1 MVPTILKTYK
11 RDNDSELGTSA
22 TRVVDGMNNNPSFL
36 EPPPAYVSLKTL
48 LPEYRTSVA
57 NAKGRD
63 SVAVSLKKDL
73 KVKAIGLMT
82 ELDAWVTEKCKGDRT
97 MLLSSGFYISGEK
110 GKVIPDPVIA
120 NLEVILGRAGIL
132 TTRIKRV
139 ARCRGYWH
147 QYTTEAPTSATTWY
161 SESSLQPE
169 FTFNGL
175 ISGRTYWVRVAI
187 YSKTGQWIYSPVES
201 RIVQ

>member
-22 TRVVDGMNNNPSFL
+22 TRIVDGIDNNPNL
-36 EPPPAYVSLKTL
+36 IDPPPAYVALKTL
-48 LPEYRTSVA
+48 LPDYRTAVA

-73 KVKAIGLMT
+73 KGKVIGYMT
-82 ELDAWVTEKCKGDRT
+82 EIDAWVTEKCKGDRT

-110 GKVIPDPVIA
+110 GKIVPEPVIA
-120 NLEVILGRAGIL
+120 DLEVELGRSGVL
-132 TTRIKRV
+132 TTKIKRV

-147 QYTTEAPTSATTWY
+147 QYTTEPPTSTTIWQ
-161 SESSLQPE
+161 SESTLQPE
-169 FTFNGL
+169 FTFTGL
-175 ISGRTYWVRVAI
+175 TSGRTYWLRVAI
-187 YSKTGQWIYSPVES
+187 FSKTGQWVYSPVES

>member
-11 RDNDSELGTSA
+11 RDNDDQLQTSI
-22 TRVVDGMNNNPSFL
+22 TRVVEGWENNPNFL
-36 EPPPAYVSLKTL
+36 DPPPAYVALKTL
-48 LPEYRTSVA
+48 LPEFRSAVA

-73 KVKAIGLMT
+73 KVKAIGLMS
-82 ELDAWVTEKCKGDRT
+82 ELDAWTTEKCKGDRT

-110 GKVIPDPVIA
+110 GKSDPEPVIT
-120 NLEVILGRAGIL
+120 NLEVILGRAGVL
-132 TTRIKRV
+132 TSKIKRV

-147 QYTTEAPTSATTWY
+147 QYSTEPPTSTSTWH

-169 FTFNGL
+169 FTFTGL
-175 ISGRTYWVRVAI
+175 ISGKTYWIRVAI
-187 YSKTGQWIYSPVES
+187 FSKSGQWIYSPVES

>member
-1 MVPTILKTYK
+1 MVPTILKSYK
-11 RDNDSELGTSA
+11 RDNDDELQTSI
-22 TRVVDGMNNNPSFL
+22 TRIVEGWENNPNFL
-36 EPPPAYVSLKTL
+36 DPPPAYVSLKTL
-48 LPEYRTSVA
+48 LPDYRSAVA

-63 SVAVSLKKDL
+63 SVAISLKKDL
-73 KVKAIGLMT
+73 KVKAVGLMI
-82 ELDAWVTEKCKGDRT
+82 ELDAWTTEKCKGDRT

-110 GKVIPDPVIA
+110 SKVVSEPVIT

-132 TTRIKRV
+132 TTKIKRV

-147 QYTTEAPTSATTWY
+147 QYTTEAPTSTTSWY

-169 FTFNGL
+169 LTFTGL
-175 ISGRTYWVRVAI
+175 TSGRTYWVRVAI

>member
-1 MVPTILKTYK
+1 MVPTILKSYK

-22 TRVVDGMNNNPSFL
+22 TRVTEGMDNNTNFL
-36 EPPPAYVSLKTL
+36 DPPPAYVALKTL
-48 LPEYRTSVA
+48 LPEYRTAVA

-73 KVKAIGLMT
+73 KGKVVGYMS

-97 MLLSSGFYISGEK
+97 MLLTSGFYISGEK
-110 GKVIPDPVIA
+110 GKVVAEPVIT
-120 NLEVILGRAGIL
+120 NLEVELGRAGIL
-132 TTRIKRV
+132 TTKIKRV

-147 QYTTEAPTSATTWY
+147 QYSTEPPTSTTNWQ
-161 SESSLQPE
+161 SESTLQPE
-169 FTFNGL
+169 FTFTGL

-187 YSKTGQWIYSPVES
+187 FSKSGQWIYSPVES